1 MQRKHSLRREA
12 TIQDLLWLRLK
23 TLAGWHFRRNSPFQT
38 FTLPFVEHGALLV
51 VELEAD
57 AAGRSPARDSL
68 LREAGYTILRFA
80 RADAQGDFSSVVG
93 IIRAVLDDRK
103 S

>member
-1 MQRKHSLRREA
+1 MQRKHALRREA
-12 TIQDLLWLRLK
+12 TLQDLLWLRLK
-23 TLAGWHFRRNSPFQT
+23 ALTGWHFRRNSPFQT

-51 VELEAD
+51 VELETDRAS
-57 AAGRSPARDSL
+57 RSPVRDRL

-80 RADAQGDFSSVVG
+80 RADAEGNLSSIVEV
-93 IIRAVLDDRK
+93 IRAVLEDR